1 MVWTTSED
9 PSYIFHLRRDVS
21 ILTLLRVITFL
32 ATDINHRMVLTATVS
47 LFVFHPGFCFGP
59 LWDKRYQ
66 GVAEE
71 VNLLP
76 VSKYSDNRVGPGWAD
91 RSIEAN

>member
-9 PSYIFHLRRDVS
+9 PSYIFHLRRGVS
-21 ILTLLRVITFL
+21 ILALLRTTTCL
-32 ATDINHRMVLTATVS
+32 ATDITHRMVLTATIA
-47 LFVFHPGFCFGP
+47 LLVFHPGFCFGP

-71 VNLLP
+71 VRLLP
-76 VSKYSDNRVGPGWAD
+76 VSKYSDKRAGPGWAD
-91 RSIEAN
+91 HSIEAN